1 MSLNS
6 RESSSGRA
14 VTRPNLTNFR
24 HPRETSVEVTDQLK
38 QLKLLGEELVVFRDA
53 NGVVAMTYMDR
64 ECASELSEVVLD
76 QDRMIIESHR
86 PELIPVDLREKLRLK
101 VPDATGIAYRRIL
114 GAIEGINVFM
124 P

>member
-1 MSLNS
+1 
-6 RESSSGRA
+6 
-14 VTRPNLTNFR
+14 
-24 HPRETSVEVTDQLK
+24 VEVTDQLK

-53 NGVVAMTYMDR
+53 KGVIAMTYMDR